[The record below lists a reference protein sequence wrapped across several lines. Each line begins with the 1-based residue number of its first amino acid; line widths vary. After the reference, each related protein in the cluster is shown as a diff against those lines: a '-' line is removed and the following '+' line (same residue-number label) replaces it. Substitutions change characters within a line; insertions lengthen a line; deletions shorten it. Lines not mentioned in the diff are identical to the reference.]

1 MLNRRKFINTAASTT
16 LLLATQSCIE
26 KKNNSSIEKP
36 NILWLTVEDSSYYE
50 FGCYGNSSVK
60 TPNIDN
66 LAERGIQFL
75 NAWSTAPQC
84 SPARASI
91 ISGCYATSYGTDYHR
106 QKYSVPPKLY
116 FFTQFLQQAGYFCT
130 NNYKTDYNSKSSECK
145 VWDECSNQASYNSSH
160 RQRDR
165 PFFSVFNFT
174 ATHMSRVRSFHLD
187 ERQDFTQQGLNP
199 SDLELPPHLPDLP
212 EVRSDYAFH
221 LSGIQEVDRWVG
233 LFLEDLTKQKL
244 EDNTIIFF
252 FSDHG
257 GVLPRGKGFV
267 YETGLRVPLIVY
279 FPPLWQHLSNIKP
292 GTKSKQLVNFVD
304 LAPTI
309 LSLANVKPVDS
320 MQGKA
325 FLGNYQSSP
334 SKIQFGFRTN
344 QQHHYDPSRAAT
356 DGQFKY
362 IRNYIP
368 YKPLGLRNFY
378 QWGVPSY
385 QAWDR
390 YILEKQYQETIWQQ
404 PYLTKPEEMLFDLN
418 QDPFEL
424 NNLAPNEAYG
434 DILAK
439 LRAAISQHIRE
450 IKDLGFIIISVREK
464 SKPLYTWIRE
474 NQYPHDELITAAEI
488 ASEDNSQNVVKLL
501 EYLKS
506 DRAEFRFWGASGL
519 AYLGSRQIIDDC
531 PPLLLDTMQD
541 ANSEVA
547 TTAAEAVC
555 YLGHGDLGLPVLIT
569 KFQQKM
575 ISAYS
580 SLETISL
587 NQTYS
592 QQIYPYLD
600 QLEEF
605 AQQPSDGTL
614 SDRGLAARSILVNLG
629 KLPMAQLYPTELTE
643 KKGKKIN
650 QKNHPLKPRP
660 I

>member
-16 LLLATQSCIE
+16 LLLAAQSCIDTGD
-26 KKNNSSIEKP
+26 NSSAEKP

-50 FGCYGNSSVK
+50 FGCYGNPSVK
-60 TPNIDN
+60 TPNIDS
-66 LAERGIQFL
+66 LAEKGIQFL

-130 NNYKTDYNSKSSECK
+130 NNHKTDYNSKSSECK
-145 VWDECSNQASYNSSH
+145 VWDECSTKATYNSSR

-174 ATHMSRVRSFHLD
+174 ATHMSRVRSFHLQG
-187 ERQDFTQQGLNP
+187 RRDFTQEGLNP
-199 SDLELPPHLPDLP
+199 SNLELPPHLPDLP

-221 LSGIQEVDRWVG
+221 LSGIQEVDLWVG
-233 LFLEDLTKQKL
+233 LFLKDLKKQNL

-279 FPPLWQHLSNIKP
+279 LPTKWQHLSNIKP

-309 LSLANVKPVDS
+309 LSLANVQPLDS
-320 MQGKA
+320 MHGKA
-325 FLGNYQSSP
+325 FLGNYQSLP
-334 SKIQFGFRTN
+334 QKMQFGFRTN
-344 QQHHYDPSRAAT
+344 QQYHYDPSRAAT

-390 YILEKQYQETIWQQ
+390 YVLEKQDQKAIWRQ
-404 PYLTKPEEMLFDLN
+404 PYLTKPAEMLFELN
-418 QDPFEL
+418 KDPFEL
-424 NNLAPNEAYG
+424 KNLATNEAYG
-434 DILAK
+434 DILSK
-439 LRAAISQHIRE
+439 FRSAISQHVRE

-464 SKPLYTWIRE
+464 SQALYTWVRE
-474 NQYPHDELITAAEI
+474 NQYPHEELITAAEI
-488 ASEDNSQNVVKLL
+488 ASEDNAQNFEKLL
-501 EYLKS
+501 EYLQS
-506 DRAEFRFWGASGL
+506 DRAEFRFWGASGF
-519 AYLGSRQIIDDC
+519 AYLGSLQIVNDC
-531 PPLLLDTMQD
+531 PASLINALQD

-547 TTAAEAVC
+547 ATAAEAVC
-555 YLGHGDLGLPVLIT
+555 YLGRGDLGFPVLMT
-569 KFQQKM
+569 HLEQKM
-575 ISAYS
+575 TPAYS

-587 NQTYS
+587 SEKYS
-592 QQIYPYLD
+592 QQMYPYLA
-600 QLEEF
+600 QLAEF
-605 AQQPSDGTL
+605 AKQPSDGTL
-614 SDRGLAARSILVNLG
+614 NDRGLAARSILVNLG
-629 KLPMAQLYPTELTE
+629 KLPISQLYPEELTE
-643 KKGKKIN
+643 KKGGRIN
-650 QKNHPLKPRP
+650 QKSHELKPRP